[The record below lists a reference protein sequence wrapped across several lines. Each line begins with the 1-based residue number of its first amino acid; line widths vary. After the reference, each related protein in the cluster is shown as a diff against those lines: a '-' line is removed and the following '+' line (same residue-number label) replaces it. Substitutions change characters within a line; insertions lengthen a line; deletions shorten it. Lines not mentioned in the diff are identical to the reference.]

1 MSNQY
6 EVSHGRRWSVKVAE
20 RNPTPDSS
28 RHEYCSVKDLKSRG
42 WTERLVQKYLPVPDC
57 TVENPHLRSAAPKR
71 LYLLSRVLTIETESE
86 SFRADKARSES
97 YSGRLQVQSDAKRL
111 HLESLVRGIV
121 LPALTIPWADLQ
133 RAARQFRFSNPANL
147 NRSESELAVEVLIG
161 TMKSLDWH
169 LDEFMY
175 HSGIREARKLLRRR
189 MLAHIIDNYP
199 ELADAAKS
207 RAAMEDGNTDGW

>member
-1 MSNQY
+1 MRDQY
-6 EVSHGRRWSVKVAE
+6 FSVRQLE
-20 RNPTPDSS
+20 G
-28 RHEYCSVKDLKSRG
+28 RG
-42 WTERLVQKYLPVPDC
+42 WTERLVRLYLKVPDR
-57 TVENPHLRSAAPKR
+57 TEPNPHRRSGAPKR
-71 LYLLSRVLTIETESE
+71 LYLRTRVLAIESSSDE
-86 SFRADKARSES
+86 FVKDKARSES

-111 HLESLVRGIV
+111 HLEMLVRGIV
-121 LPALTIPWADLQ
+121 LPALTTPWADVQ
-133 RAARQFRFSNPANL
+133 RAARELRFSNPSNM
-147 NRSESELAVEVLIG
+147 NRPESELAVEVLIG

-207 RAAMEDGNTDGW
+207 RAAKEDGNTDGW